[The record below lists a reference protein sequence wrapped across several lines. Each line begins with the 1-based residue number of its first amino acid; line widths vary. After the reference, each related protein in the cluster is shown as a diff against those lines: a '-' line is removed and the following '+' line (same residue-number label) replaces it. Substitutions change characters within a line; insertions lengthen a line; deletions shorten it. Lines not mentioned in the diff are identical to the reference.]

1 MAGSS
6 VYVMIPVLRARVRA
20 ALVHLGFSAV
30 VAISAAAAVFLLWYP
45 WPYTEISGGAQLFL
59 LVTGVDLVMG
69 PLITFVIFDAR
80 KRRSELGRDLL
91 LVVLLQLGGLAY
103 GAYTMYEARPV
114 VLALERDRFR
124 VVIAATVQTA
134 ELSRA
139 PTALKDLSLT
149 GPRLIGTR
157 QPEASDR
164 ADAVLLA
171 MAGAD
176 LGMRPRYWTEWDSAS
191 RAQTL
196 KAGFRLEILIKE
208 RAGGKPGSELSAAIA
223 RTGLPMNQLRA
234 VPLLARRD
242 GWSVLVDEKTGDPV
256 GFAPIDSF

>member
-1 MAGSS
+1 MN
-6 VYVMIPVLRARVRA
+6 PLHRARIRA
-20 ALVHLGFSAV
+20 SLIHLGFSV
-30 VAISAAAAVFLLWYP
+30 IVAASAAAAVFLLWYP

-69 PLITFVIFDAR
+69 PLITLVIFDIR
-80 KRRSELGRDLL
+80 KRRIELGRDLL
-91 LVVLLQLGGLAY
+91 VVVLLQLGGLAY

-114 VLALERDRFR
+114 VLALEGDRFR
-124 VVIAATVQTA
+124 VVIAASVQTG
-134 ELSRA
+134 ELPQA
-139 PTALKDLSLT
+139 PRTLMDLSLT
-149 GPRLIGTR
+149 GPRLVGTR
-157 QPEASDR
+157 QPDPSDL
-164 ADAVLLA
+164 ADAVLQA

-191 RAQTL
+191 RNQAL
-196 KAGFRLEILIKE
+196 KAGFRLETLIKE